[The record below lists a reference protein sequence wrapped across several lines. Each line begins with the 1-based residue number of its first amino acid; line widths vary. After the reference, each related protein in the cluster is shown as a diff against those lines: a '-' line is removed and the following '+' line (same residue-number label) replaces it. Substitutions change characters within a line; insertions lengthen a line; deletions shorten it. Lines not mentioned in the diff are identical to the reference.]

1 MLATF
6 LLLAAV
12 AAKGQPAPPVYDPQ
26 LAYVKPGSRTSEL
39 YLANAD
45 GSNAKRVLVND
56 GIDSV
61 DLSPAGN
68 LLAYSDAQG
77 IKLLDFS
84 AGANGIT
91 AGAPRL
97 LVAGGTTPD
106 FSEDGSRIIYRVLA
120 DSTVRS
126 IPTTGGTP
134 TTLFTG
140 VCSSPRWL
148 RQADMGNAFAC
159 WRAQSGAPIVYQ
171 AWVFLLDGSDQVVS
185 AGPVVSSDSQPFDM
199 IDDRLDVA
207 RTRNALL
214 IVTDYPSY
222 PSVLEVNLQTG
233 ATTPRGSGNGVHSS
247 RGDTRI
253 LTVSPHSSSGDFI
266 EALDVATGRVTP
278 LTKKGTY
285 GAFDAQP

>member
-1 MLATF
+1 MLTTI
-6 LLLAAV
+6 LLLAAA

-26 LAYVKPGSRTSEL
+26 LAYVKPGPRTSEL

-45 GSNAKRVLVND
+45 GSNAKRVLVNV
-56 GIDSV
+56 GIDAV

-68 LLAYSDAQG
+68 LLAYSDAEG

-91 AGAPRL
+91 AAAPRL

-106 FSEDGSRIIYRVLA
+106 FSEDGSRIIYHMLA
-120 DSTVRS
+120 DSTVRA

-140 VCSSPRWL
+140 VCRSPRWL

-159 WRAQSGAPIVYQ
+159 WRAQSGAPILYQ
-171 AWVFLLDGSDQVVS
+171 VWVFLLDGSDHVVS
-185 AGPVVSSDSQPFDM
+185 AGPVVSSDGQAFKT

-214 IVTDYPSY
+214 IVTDYPPY
-222 PSVLEVNLQTG
+222 PSLLEVNLQTG
-233 ATTPRGSGNGVHSS
+233 ATTARGSGNQVHFS
-247 RGDTRI
+247 RGDTRV

-266 EALDVATGRVTP
+266 NALDVGSGIVTQ

-285 GAFDAQP
+285 GALDAQP